1 MSCWRPL
8 CVSQGASLFCA
19 LTWEWIGAEGIG
31 GKPEKIFILSDFPE
45 MDAVSIVPLVGLLPF
60 IHSILNRGKDSTEG
74 IYG

>member
-1 MSCWRPL
+1 M

-19 LTWEWIGAEGIG
+19 FVMEWMGTEGIWE
-31 GKPEKIFILSDFPE
+31 KPERIVILSDFPE